1 MDESEPATRHP
12 ASRAGTD
19 APRRLSRLGGERS
32 EDEEDDDDGN
42 GNGTSEAGDGDA
54 SEDDDDDAALLEALV
69 GIALVIGMLLPPG
82 FITGKLN
89 W

>member
-1 MDESEPATRHP
+1 MSPNL
-12 ASRAGTD
+12 
-19 APRRLSRLGGERS
+19 RLAILLVGLVLMLHGGYLAWEGERG

-42 GNGTSEAGDGDA
+42 GNGTSEAEDGDA
-54 SEDDDDDAALLEALV
+54 SEDDDDDAALLETLV